1 MTKTSVDWFVGLILT
16 VENRSYL
23 FIYLFIYLFFIFDH
37 RVERQ
42 KSYETFMHYAGR
54 KIGKSKI
61 DTDFQFLLWIKNEW
75 TNNPRTLPP
84 RLLVSSIPFICI
96 VMADGPF
103 FLQE

>member
-1 MTKTSVDWFVGLILT
+1 MTKTSVDWFVVLILT
-16 VENRSYL
+16 VENRS
-23 FIYLFIYLFFIFDH
+23 YLFIYLFFIFDH

-42 KSYETFMHYAGR
+42 KSYETFIHYAGR
-54 KIGKSKI
+54 KKIGKSKI
-61 DTDFQFLLWIKNEW
+61 DTDFQFLFWIKNEW
-75 TNNPRTLPP
+75 TNDPRTLPP